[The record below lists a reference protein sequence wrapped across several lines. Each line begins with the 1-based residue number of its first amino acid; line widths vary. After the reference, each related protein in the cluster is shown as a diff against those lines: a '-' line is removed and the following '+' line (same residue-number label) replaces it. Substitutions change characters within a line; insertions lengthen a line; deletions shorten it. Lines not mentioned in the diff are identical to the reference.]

1 MRYLKVFSVLLVLGV
16 FVSSMAQARDYQ
28 DLIIPFDEA
37 QFRSILNEKFDFGEL
52 SVKDVLTHYPGIGEN
67 RQEIIDTLWESL
79 SVVRE
84 DVNNNLYKSGG
95 VYLDNSIN
103 DYDISFKFDGGST
116 NKIHVK
122 SNIKE

>member
-16 FVSSMAQARDYQ
+16 FLCNIAQARQYKNFN
-28 DLIIPFDEA
+28 IPFDKS
-37 QFRSILNEKFDFGEL
+37 QFSKILNEKFDSEEL
-52 SVKDVLTHYPGIGEN
+52 SVKDALSHYPGIGEN

-84 DVNNNLYKSGG
+84 DIDNKEYYSGG

-103 DYDISFKFDGGST
+103 DYDITFRFDGDSI

-122 SNIKE
+122 SYLRD